1 MRKYT
6 DIFLR
11 CAASLSGFV
20 QFLWKRFDI
29 MDSVSSA
36 GRRVARQ
43 LEASFASEMLQ
54 AARPQKRQGLFDGG
68 AGAGAF
74 DSFMD
79 HALGDAMAA
88 RGGLGLAPAI
98 ERVIGGRATP
108 QGTMR

>member
-1 MRKYT
+1 MRKLP
-6 DIFLR
+6 DSLLR
-11 CAASLSGFV
+11 PTASLLQLV
-20 QFLWKRFDI
+20 HFLWKRFDI
-29 MDSVSSA
+29 MDSVSPA

-43 LEASFASEMLQ
+43 LEASFASEMMQ

-79 HALGDAMAA
+79 HALGDAMAS

-98 ERVIGGRATP
+98 ERVIGRAAAQPGAGR
-108 QGTMR
+108 

>member
-1 MRKYT
+1 MRKFP
-6 DIFLR
+6 DSFLR
-11 CAASLSGFV
+11 CAASSRGFA
-20 QFLWKRFDI
+20 QFLWKRFNI
-29 MDSVSSA
+29 MDSVSPA

-98 ERVIGGRATP
+98 ERVIGGRSAVT
-108 QGTMR
+108 GAVR

>member
-1 MRKYT
+1 MRKFIEDALKRT
-6 DIFLR
+6 
-11 CAASLSGFV
+11 ASVSVFV
-20 QFLWKRFDI
+20 QFLWKRSDI
-29 MDSVSSA
+29 MDSVSPA

-88 RGGLGLAPAI
+88 RGSIGLAPAI
-98 ERVIGGRATP
+98 ERVIGRAVLPGAT
-108 QGTMR
+108 R

>member
-1 MRKYT
+1 MRGFPKT
-6 DIFLR
+6 LLE
-11 CAASLSGFV
+11 CAASLPEFA
-20 QFLWKRFDI
+20 QILWKRFQI
-29 MDSVSSA
+29 MDSVSPA

-68 AGAGAF
+68 VGAGAF

-98 ERVIGGRATP
+98 ERIISGRATRP
-108 QGTMR
+108 EAAR

>member
-1 MRKYT
+1 MRK
-6 DIFLR
+6 I
-11 CAASLSGFV
+11 ANSLLMTIALLPRSPR
-20 QFLWKRFDI
+20 FLWKRFST
-29 MDSVSSA
+29 MDSVLPA

-88 RGGLGLAPAI
+88 RGQLGLAPAI
-98 ERVIGGRATP
+98 ERVIDGRATLR
-108 QGTMR
+108 GAAR